1 MLDPKLYAFY
11 KKNSNSIQQIPE
23 VYKLH
28 YTIFYILY
36 NLHTAKINK
45 VQPLPSKNFRSPK
58 GAQKY
63 FQKIIILIY
72 V

>member
-1 MLDPKLYAFY
+1 MLGPKLYAFY
-11 KKNSNSIQQIPE
+11 KKILIQFNKYL

-28 YTIFYILY
+28 CTIFYILY